1 MAQATKESKSTKSA
15 DTMDTPQDLFIHE
28 LSDIRSAE
36 TIILSMLEDAIEAA
50 TNTQRKAGLKAHHK
64 QTEQHLANV
73 DQVFELIEAKP
84 EPIECKGAKG
94 LYEEAQEAIKE
105 KPDPAILVSMLA
117 SGAMKTEHYEI
128 VSYEGLVDQAKS
140 LGQSEAAKL
149 LQANLKDEKDTLK
162 KLEEIEPKLSTKVEK
177 LG

>member
-1 MAQATKESKSTKSA
+1 MASSKQKLDSPQA
-15 DTMDTPQDLFIHE
+15 LFVHE

-36 TIILSMLEDAIEAA
+36 TIILTMLEEAIEAVS
-50 TNTQRKAGLKAHHK
+50 NTQLKAGLKAHHK

-73 DQVFELIEAKP
+73 DKVFELMGEKP
-84 EPIECKGAKG
+84 ESIVCKGAKG
-94 LYEEAQEAIKE
+94 LHDEAKEAIKD
-105 KPDPAILVSMLA
+105 KPAPEILDSMIA

-149 LQANLKDEKDTLK
+149 LQENLKDEKDTLK
-162 KLEEIEPKLSTKVEK
+162 KLEELEPKLSTKVEK
-177 LG
+177 LGS

>member
-1 MAQATKESKSTKSA
+1 MASSTTQKLNSPQA
-15 DTMDTPQDLFIHE
+15 LFVHE

-36 TIILSMLEDAIEAA
+36 GIILTMLEEAIEAVS
-50 TNTQRKAGLKAHHK
+50 NTQLKAGLKAHHK

-73 DQVFELIEAKP
+73 DQVFALIGEQPEA
-84 EPIECKGAKG
+84 IECKGAKG
-94 LYEEAQEAIKE
+94 LHEEAQEAIQE
-105 KPDPAILVSMLA
+105 KPAPEILDSMIA

-128 VSYEGLVDQAKS
+128 VAYEGLVDQAKS

-149 LQANLKDEKDTLK
+149 LQANLKDEKETLK
-162 KLEEIEPKLSTKVEK
+162 KLEELEPKLSIKVEK

>member
-1 MAQATKESKSTKSA
+1 MAQSATTTSSD
-15 DTMDTPQDLFIHE
+15 DTLDTPLKLFVHE

-36 TIILSMLEDAIEAA
+36 NIILTMLEDAIEAVSNA
-50 TNTQRKAGLKAHHK
+50 SLKAGLKAHHK
-64 QTEQHLANV
+64 QTEQHLATV
-73 DQVFELIEAKP
+73 DQVFQLIGEQP

-105 KPDPAILVSMLA
+105 QPVPAILDSMIA

-128 VSYEGLVDQAKS
+128 VAYEGLVDQAKS

-149 LQANLKDEKDTLK
+149 LQANLKDEKETLK
-162 KLEEIEPKLSTKVEK
+162 KLEELEPKLSTKVEK
-177 LG
+177 LGS

>member
-1 MAQATKESKSTKSA
+1 MAQTSTAKSGSDKL
-15 DTMDTPQDLFIHE
+15 DTPLALFVHE

-36 TIILSMLEDAIEAA
+36 TTILTMLEEVIEAVSNA
-50 TNTQRKAGLKAHHK
+50 QLKAGLKAHHK

-73 DQVFELIEAKP
+73 DQVFILIGEQPEA
-84 EPIECKGAKG
+84 IECKGAKG
-94 LYEEAQEAIKE
+94 LHEEAQEAIKE
-105 KPDPAILVSMLA
+105 KPAPEILDSMIA

-128 VSYEGLVDQAKS
+128 VSYEGLVDQAKL

-162 KLEEIEPKLSTKVEK
+162 KLEELEPTLATKVEK